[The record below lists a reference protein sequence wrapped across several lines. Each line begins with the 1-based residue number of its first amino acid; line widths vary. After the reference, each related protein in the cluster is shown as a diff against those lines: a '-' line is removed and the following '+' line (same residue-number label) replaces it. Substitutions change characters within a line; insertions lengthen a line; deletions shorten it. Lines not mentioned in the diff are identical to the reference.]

1 MFKINFLSANE
12 SFKETSDKTNNK
24 VDSANLIAIN
34 SKYYGQ
40 LALNDDKD
48 FYNLISLIP
57 ILNIFIL
64 IYSIYLIKK
73 L

>member
-1 MFKINFLSANE
+1 MVEIYLCSIHFIIFLSCVYVGDYLK
-12 SFKETSDKTNNK
+12 FYNN
-24 VDSANLIAIN
+24 
-34 SKYYGQ
+34 G
-40 LALNDDKD
+40 DKD

>member
-1 MFKINFLSANE
+1 MVEIYLCIIHFIIFLSCVYVGDYLK
-12 SFKETSDKTNNK
+12 FYNN
-24 VDSANLIAIN
+24 
-34 SKYYGQ
+34 Y
-40 LALNDDKD
+40 DKD

>member
-1 MFKINFLSANE
+1 MIEIYLCSIHFIIFLSCVYVGDYLK
-12 SFKETSDKTNNK
+12 FYNNC
-24 VDSANLIAIN
+24 
-34 SKYYGQ
+34 
-40 LALNDDKD
+40 DKD

>member
-1 MFKINFLSANE
+1 MVEIYLCSIHFIIFLSCVYVGNYLK
-12 SFKETSDKTNNK
+12 FYD
-24 VDSANLIAIN
+24 
-34 SKYYGQ
+34 
-40 LALNDDKD
+40 NDDK
-48 FYNLISLIP
+48 NLYCLASLIP

>member
-1 MFKINFLSANE
+1 MVEIYLCSIHFIIFLSCVYVGNYLE
-12 SFKETSDKTNNK
+12 FYN
-24 VDSANLIAIN
+24 
-34 SKYYGQ
+34 
-40 LALNDDKD
+40 NDDKD

>member
-1 MFKINFLSANE
+1 MIEIYLCSIHFIIFLSCVYVSGYLKFYN
-12 SFKETSDKTNNK
+12 
-24 VDSANLIAIN
+24 
-34 SKYYGQ
+34 
-40 LALNDDKD
+40 NDDKD

>member
-1 MFKINFLSANE
+1 MVEIYLCSIHFIIFLSCVYVGNYLK
-12 SFKETSDKTNNK
+12 FYN
-24 VDSANLIAIN
+24 
-34 SKYYGQ
+34 
-40 LALNDDKD
+40 NDDKD